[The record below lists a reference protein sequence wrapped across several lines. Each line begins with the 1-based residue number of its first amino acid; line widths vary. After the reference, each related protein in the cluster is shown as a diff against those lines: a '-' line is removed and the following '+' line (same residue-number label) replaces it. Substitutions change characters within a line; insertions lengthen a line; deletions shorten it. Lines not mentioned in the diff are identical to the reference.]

1 MKKEAAQKI
10 VIIGCGNVAWHLAK
24 QLNKS
29 GSFSLLVVNHKP
41 NQLLR
46 AFKQLLKCETAVGLD
61 KISNDADFYFICV
74 SDRHIS
80 TVSKKIHPA
89 KPGALIVHTSG
100 SAKITEIKTR
110 TDNKGVFYPLQTF
123 SKNDAVNW
131 QEIPL
136 ILEAGNNHTKT
147 QLRRLAKG
155 VSEKVIFMDA
165 GHRLRFHLAAV
176 LVNNFTNALYAAA
189 FDLTGSGKNNKHA
202 DLFLPLIRQ
211 TVAKLGNLLPL
222 LAQTGPA
229 KRGDAVVMKK
239 HLRLIADKPELKI
252 IYKRLS
258 ELIIKQ
264 QSDAKF

>member
-24 QLNKS
+24 QLNMS
-29 GSFSLLVVNHKP
+29 GNFSLLVVNHKP

-46 AFKQLLKCETAVGLD
+46 DFKYQLNCKTGVGLN
-61 KISNDADFYFICV
+61 KISNDADYYFICV

-80 TVSKKIHPA
+80 AVSKMIHPQ
-89 KPGALIVHTSG
+89 KPGAIVVHTSG
-100 SAKITEIKTR
+100 SAKIKEIKTR
-110 TDNKGVFYPLQTF
+110 TDNKAVFYPLQTF

-131 QEIPL
+131 QDIPL
-136 ILEAGNNHTKT
+136 ILETDNNFTKT
-147 QLRRLAKG
+147 QLGRLAKQF
-155 VSEKVIFMDA
+155 SEKVIFMDA
-165 GHRLRFHLAAV
+165 EHRLRFHLGAV

-202 DLFLPLIRQ
+202 HLLLPLIRQ
-211 TVAKLGNLLPL
+211 TVNKLGNLHPL

-229 KRGDAVVMKK
+229 KRGDSAVMKK
-239 HLRLIADKPELKI
+239 HLGLIADKPQLKM
-252 IYKRLS
+252 IYKHLS